1 MTTRTMTT
9 MNSEKIEDVY
19 TYAKQ
24 AYDLIPD
31 DHPHS
36 EEIKQLLIDQV
47 NEELHDYDNTA
58 VPYRRT
64 NTTRKGSD

>member
-1 MTTRTMTT
+1 MTTKT
-9 MNSEKIEDVY
+9 IDDVY

-47 NEELHDYDNTA
+47 NEELHDYDATS
-58 VPYRRT
+58 VPYRRA
-64 NTTRKGSD
+64 NTTGKGSD

>member
-1 MTTRTMTT
+1 MTTK
-9 MNSEKIEDVY
+9 SIEDVY

-47 NEELHDYDNTA
+47 NEELHDYDATS

-64 NTTRKGSD
+64 NSARKGSD

>member
-1 MTTRTMTT
+1 MTT
-9 MNSEKIEDVY
+9 MNIDDVY

>member
-1 MTTRTMTT
+1 MTTK
-9 MNSEKIEDVY
+9 SIEDVY

-36 EEIKQLLIDQV
+36 EEIKRLLIDQV
-47 NEELHDYDNTA
+47 NEELHDYDATS

-64 NTTRKGSD
+64 DTTRKGSD

>member
-1 MTTRTMTT
+1 
-9 MNSEKIEDVY
+9 MNIEDVY

-47 NEELHDYDNTA
+47 NDELHDYDKS
-58 VPYRRT
+58 RT
-64 NTTRKGSD
+64 QES

>member
-1 MTTRTMTT
+1 MTKT
-9 MNSEKIEDVY
+9 IEDIY

-36 EEIKQLLIDQV
+36 EEIKRLLIDQV
-47 NEELHDYDNTA
+47 NDELHDYDDTTVPHRGTDA
-58 VPYRRT
+58 V
-64 NTTRKGSD
+64 RKGSDKSGT

>member
-1 MTTRTMTT
+1 
-9 MNSEKIEDVY
+9 MNIEDVY

-47 NEELHDYDNTA
+47 NDELHDYDDTS
-58 VPYRRT
+58 VPYRRADS
-64 NTTRKGSD
+64 TRKGSD

>member
-1 MTTRTMTT
+1 MTT
-9 MNSEKIEDVY
+9 MNIEDVY

-24 AYDLIPD
+24 AYDLIPE

-47 NEELHDYDNTA
+47 NDELHDYDATS
-58 VPYRRT
+58 VPFSRT
-64 NTTRKGSD
+64 DSTRKGSN